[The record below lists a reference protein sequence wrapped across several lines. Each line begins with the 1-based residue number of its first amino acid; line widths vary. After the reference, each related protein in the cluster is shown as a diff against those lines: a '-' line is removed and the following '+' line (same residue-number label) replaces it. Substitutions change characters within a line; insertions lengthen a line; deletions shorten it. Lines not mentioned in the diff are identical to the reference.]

1 MPPLSSKT
9 EKPKDTKG
17 TILRLLSYLGR
28 YRLGILGGVVLSL
41 TANVCALLGP
51 KFAGSAI
58 TAMGEGKGA
67 VDFPLVYRYALL
79 MLGLYIFSSVVNYM
93 LSFLMM
99 NIGRSVGRKMRSD
112 VMSKLMK
119 LPVGY
124 FDTHQTGDIISRVS
138 YDIDVISNSLSTD
151 ITQIL
156 SSVITVTGAF
166 ALMLYI
172 YAPLVIVVVVMIP
185 IYIIYTRYMM
195 RKTRPLMSKR
205 SAMYGTLN
213 GFSEEMFSGQKTIQA
228 YAHEAMSV
236 MAFDV
241 HNNNACDAY
250 YKADYQAAKIGPTV
264 GFFTNLSLAL
274 SATAGSVFYMKE
286 MISLGAIASF
296 LLYTRKFSGPINEV
310 ANISNEILSAL
321 AAAERVFRLLNEEEE
336 TADREGATELT
347 EVAGNVELEKIHFSY
362 VPEKPILT
370 DVNLKAE
377 AGKLIAIVGPT
388 GAGKTTIIN
397 LLMRFYDPI
406 SGTIRIDGTD
416 HLDYTMRSLRKA
428 YAMVLQDT
436 RVFHGTIYD
445 NIAYGRSDATRE
457 EVIAAAKAAH
467 IHKYIMCLPNGYETV
482 ITEDGGNISKGQKQ
496 LLTIARAMLYDSKM
510 LILDEATSNVDTRT
524 ERQIQSAMRT
534 LMKDKTCF
542 VIAHRLSTI
551 QNADRILVIGG
562 ASIMGGRG
570 IDEQGTHEE
579 LMAKKGAYYRL
590 YMSQWE

>member
-9 EKPKDTKG
+9 DKPKDTKG
-17 TILRLLSYLGR
+17 TFLRLISYLGR
-28 YRLGILGGVVLSL
+28 YKIGIAGGVVLSL
-41 TANVCALLGP
+41 VANLCALYGP
-51 KFAGSAI
+51 KLAGLAISA
-58 TAMGEGKGA
+58 MEGGKGN
-67 VDFPLVYRYALL
+67 VDFKSVKHFALL
-79 MLGLYIFSSVVNYM
+79 MLVLYIISSVVNYL
-93 LSFLMM
+93 LSFVMM
-99 NIGRSVGRKMRSD
+99 NIGRSVGKKMRSD
-112 VMSKLMK
+112 VMAKLMK

-156 SSVITVTGAF
+156 SSLITVIGAF
-166 ALMLYI
+166 IMMLFVSVPMI
-172 YAPLVIVVVVMIP
+172 LVVVVMIP
-185 IYIIYTRYMM
+185 LYVWYTNHMM
-195 RKTRPLMSKR
+195 KKTRPLMSRR
-205 SAMYGTLN
+205 SAMYGNLN
-213 GFSEEMFSGQKTIQA
+213 GFAEEMFSGQKTIQA
-228 YAHEAMSV
+228 YAHEDCSTA
-236 MAFDV
+236 AFDV
-241 HNNNACDAY
+241 HNSNACDAY
-250 YKADYQAAKIGPTV
+250 YKADYQAGKIGPTV

-274 SATAGSVFYMKE
+274 SATVGSVLYMKE
-286 MISLGAIASF
+286 ILSLGEIASF
-296 LLYTRKFSGPINEV
+296 ILYTRKFSGPINEV

-321 AAAERVFRLLNEEEE
+321 AAAERVFRLLDENEEIPDV
-336 TADREGATELT
+336 AGASVLT
-347 EVAGNVELEKIHFSY
+347 SVKGNVELKAIHFSY
-362 VPEKPILT
+362 VPEKPILSG
-370 DVNLKAE
+370 VNLKAD

-406 SGTIRIDGTD
+406 SGKILVDGTE
-416 HLDYTMRSLRKA
+416 HRHFTMESLRKA

-436 RVFHGTIYD
+436 WVFHGTIYD

-467 IHKYIMCLPNGYETV
+467 IHKYVMCLPNGYETI

-562 ASIMGGRG
+562 GNVA
-570 IDEQGTHEE
+570 EQGTHAE
-579 LMAKKGAYYRL
+579 LMALKGAYYKL

>member
-17 TILRLLSYLGR
+17 TFKRLISYLGR
-28 YRLGILGGVVLSL
+28 YKIGIGCGVILSL
-41 TANVCALLGP
+41 LANLCALYGP
-51 KFAGSAI
+51 KLAGLAISA
-58 TAMGEGKGA
+58 MEGGKGN
-67 VDFPLVYRYALL
+67 VDFKSVKHFALL
-79 MLGLYIFSSVVNYM
+79 MLILYVISSVVNYL

-99 NIGRSVGRKMRSD
+99 NIGRSIGKKMRSD
-112 VMSKLMK
+112 VMTKLMK

-151 ITQIL
+151 ITQIM
-156 SSVITVTGAF
+156 SSLITVIGAF
-166 ALMLYI
+166 IMMLFVSVPMI
-172 YAPLVIVVVVMIP
+172 VVVVVMIP
-185 IYIIYTRYMM
+185 LYIWYTNYMM
-195 RKTRPLMSKR
+195 KKTRPLMSRR
-205 SAMYGTLN
+205 SAMYGNLN
-213 GFSEEMFSGQKTIQA
+213 GFAEEMFSGQKTIQA
-228 YAHEAMSV
+228 YAHEDQSTSD
-236 MAFDV
+236 FDV
-241 HNNNACDAY
+241 HNGNACDAY
-250 YKADYQAAKIGPTV
+250 YKADYQAGKIGPTV
-264 GFFTNLSLAL
+264 GFFTNVSLAL
-274 SATAGSVFYMKE
+274 SATVGSVFYMKE
-286 MISLGAIASF
+286 ILGLGEIAAF
-296 LLYTRKFSGPINEV
+296 ILYTRKFSGPINEV

-321 AAAERVFRLLNEEEE
+321 AAAERVFRLLDEKEEVP
-336 TADREGATELT
+336 DMEGARWLNSVE
-347 EVAGNVELEKIHFSY
+347 GNVELKNINFSY

-370 DVNLKAE
+370 GVNLKAD

-397 LLMRFYDPI
+397 LLMRFYDPV
-406 SGTIRIDGTD
+406 SGEILVDGTE
-416 HLDYTMRSLRKA
+416 HRNYTMESLRKA

-436 RVFHGTIYD
+436 WVFHGTIYD
-445 NIAYGRSDATRE
+445 NIAYGRNDATRE

-562 ASIMGGRG
+562 GSVA
-570 IDEQGTHEE
+570 EQGTHSE
-579 LMAKKGAYYRL
+579 LMALKGAYYKL

>member
-9 EKPKDTKG
+9 DKPKDTKG
-17 TILRLLSYLGR
+17 TLIRLLGYLGR
-28 YRLGILGGVVLSL
+28 YRLGIFAGVILSL
-41 TANVCALLGP
+41 TANIFALIGP
-51 KFAGSAI
+51 KLAGSAI
-58 TAMGEGKGA
+58 TAMEGGKGA
-67 VDFPLVYRYALL
+67 VDFKLVYRYASL
-79 MLGLYIFSSVVNYM
+79 MLLLYIVSSVVNYM

-99 NIGRSVGRKMRSD
+99 NIGRSVGRKLRAD
-112 VMSKLMK
+112 VMDKLMK

-156 SSVITVTGAF
+156 SSIITVTGAF
-166 ALMLYI
+166 ALMLSI

-185 IYIIYTRYMM
+185 VYIWYTRYMM

-205 SAMYGTLN
+205 SAMYGMLN

-228 YAHEAMSV
+228 YAHEAQSTD
-236 MAFDV
+236 AFDQ

-286 MISLGAIASF
+286 MITLGQVASF

-310 ANISNEILSAL
+310 ANISNEILSSL
-321 AAAERVFRLLNEEEE
+321 AAAERVFRLLNEPEE
-336 TADREGATELT
+336 TADVPGAKMLT
-347 EVAGNVELEKIHFSY
+347 EVDGNVELKGIHFAY
-362 VPEKPILT
+362 VPEKPILQN
-370 DVNLKAE
+370 VNLKAD

-397 LLMRFYDPI
+397 LLMRFYDPQ
-406 SGTIRIDGTD
+406 SGEIRIDGTE
-416 HLDYTMRSLRKA
+416 HRNYTMTSLRKA

-436 RVFHGTIYD
+436 WVFHGTIYD

-467 IHKYIMCLPNGYETV
+467 IHKYIMCLPNGYESV

-496 LLTIARAMLYDSKM
+496 LLTIARAMLYDAKM

-551 QNADRILVIGG
+551 RNADRILVIGG
-562 ASIMGGRG
+562 GSV
-570 IDEQGTHEE
+570 DEQGTHEE
-579 LMAKKGAYYRL
+579 LMAKKGAYYKL

>member
-9 EKPKDTKG
+9 DKPKDTKG
-17 TILRLLSYLGR
+17 TFKRLISYLGR
-28 YRLGILGGVVLSL
+28 YKIGIGCGVILSL
-41 TANVCALLGP
+41 LANLCALYGP
-51 KFAGSAI
+51 KLAGLAISA
-58 TAMGEGKGA
+58 MEGGKGN
-67 VDFPLVYRYALL
+67 VDFKSVKHFALL
-79 MLGLYIFSSVVNYM
+79 MLILYVISSVVNYL

-99 NIGRSVGRKMRSD
+99 NIGRSIGKKMRSD
-112 VMSKLMK
+112 VMTKLMK

-151 ITQIL
+151 ITQIM
-156 SSVITVTGAF
+156 SSLITVIGAF
-166 ALMLYI
+166 IMMLFVSVPMI
-172 YAPLVIVVVVMIP
+172 VVVVVMIP
-185 IYIIYTRYMM
+185 LYIWYTNYMM
-195 RKTRPLMSKR
+195 KKTRPLMSRR
-205 SAMYGTLN
+205 SAMYGNLN
-213 GFSEEMFSGQKTIQA
+213 GFAEEMFSGQKTIQA
-228 YAHEAMSV
+228 YAHEDQSTSD
-236 MAFDV
+236 FDV
-241 HNNNACDAY
+241 HNGNACDAY
-250 YKADYQAAKIGPTV
+250 YKADYQAGKIGPTV
-264 GFFTNLSLAL
+264 GFFTNVSLAL
-274 SATAGSVFYMKE
+274 SATVGSVFYMKE
-286 MISLGAIASF
+286 ILGLGEIAAF
-296 LLYTRKFSGPINEV
+296 ILYTRKFSGPINEV

-321 AAAERVFRLLNEEEE
+321 AAAERVFRLLDEKEEVP
-336 TADREGATELT
+336 DMEGARWLNSVE
-347 EVAGNVELEKIHFSY
+347 GNVELKNINFSY

-370 DVNLKAE
+370 GVNLKAD

-397 LLMRFYDPI
+397 LLMRFYDPV
-406 SGTIRIDGTD
+406 SGEILVDGTE
-416 HLDYTMRSLRKA
+416 HRNYTMESLRKA

-436 RVFHGTIYD
+436 WVFHGTIYD
-445 NIAYGRSDATRE
+445 NIAYGRNDATRE

-482 ITEDGGNISKGQKQ
+482 VTEDGGNISKGQKQ

-562 ASIMGGRG
+562 GSVA
-570 IDEQGTHEE
+570 EQGTHSE
-579 LMAKKGAYYRL
+579 LMALKGAYYKL

>member
-17 TILRLLSYLGR
+17 TLLRLLSYLGR
-28 YRLGILGGVVLSL
+28 FKVGIALGAVLAL
-41 TANVCALLGP
+41 AANLCALLGP
-51 KFAGSAI
+51 KLSGSAI
-58 TAMGEGKGA
+58 DAMEGGKGA
-67 VDFPLVYRYALL
+67 VDFSQVRHFALL
-79 MLGLYIFSSVVNYM
+79 MLLLYVFSSVVNYLM
-93 LSFLMM
+93 SFLMM
-99 NIGRSVGRKMRSD
+99 NIGRSVGKKMRSD
-112 VMSKLMK
+112 VMNKLMTM
-119 LPVGY
+119 PVGY

-151 ITQIL
+151 IAQIM
-156 SSVITVTGAF
+156 SSIITVVGAF
-166 ALMLYI
+166 ALMLYVC
-172 YAPLVIVVVVMIP
+172 APMVVVVIIMVP
-185 IYIIYTRYMM
+185 FYIWYTKYMM
-195 RKTRPLMSKR
+195 KKTRPLMSRR
-205 SAMYGTLN
+205 SAMYGLLN
-213 GFSEEMFSGQKTIQA
+213 GFSEEMFAGQKTIQA
-228 YAHEAMSV
+228 YAHEEQSTRD
-236 MAFDV
+236 FDV
-241 HNNNACDAY
+241 HNDNAANAY
-250 YKADYQAAKIGPTV
+250 YKADYQAARIGPTV
-264 GFFTNLSLAL
+264 GFFTNVSLAL
-274 SATAGSVFYMKE
+274 SATLGSVFYMKE
-286 MISLGAIASF
+286 IVTLGQITSF
-296 LLYTRKFSGPINEV
+296 ILYSRKFSGPINEV

-321 AAAERVFRLLNEEEE
+321 AAAERVFRLLDEPEEV
-336 TADREGATELT
+336 ADLPEATELET
-347 EVAGNVELEKIHFSY
+347 VSGNVELKNIHFSY
-362 VPEKPILT
+362 VPEKPILV
-370 DVNLKAE
+370 DVNLKAD

-406 SGTIRIDGTD
+406 SGEILIDGTE
-416 HLDYTMRSLRKA
+416 HRNYTMTSLRKA

-436 RVFHGTIYD
+436 WVFHGTIYE

-562 ASIMGGRG
+562 GS

-579 LMAKKGAYYRL
+579 LMARKGAYYKL

>member
-28 YRLGILGGVVLSL
+28 YRLGILAGVVLSL

-58 TAMGEGKGA
+58 TAMEGGKDA
-67 VDFPLVYRYALL
+67 VNFKLVYRYAAL
-79 MLGLYIFSSVVNYM
+79 MLALYVFSSFVNYL

-112 VMSKLMK
+112 VMAKLMK

-156 SSVITVTGAF
+156 SSIVTVVGAF
-166 ALMLYI
+166 ALMVYI
-172 YAPLVIVVVVMIP
+172 CAPLVIVVVVMIP
-185 IYIIYTRYMM
+185 VYILYTRYMM

-228 YAHEAMSV
+228 YAHEAQSV
-236 MAFDV
+236 VAFDV

-250 YKADYQAAKIGPTV
+250 FKADYQAAKIGPTV

-274 SATAGSVFYMKE
+274 SATAGSVLYMKE
-286 MISLGAIASF
+286 LVSLGNIASF
-296 LLYTRKFSGPINEV
+296 ILYTRKFSGPINEV

-336 TADREGATELT
+336 TADREGASELT
-347 EVAGNVELEKIHFSY
+347 EVAGNVELRGIDFSY
-362 VPEKPILT
+362 VPEKPILSN
-370 DVNLKAE
+370 VNLKAD

-397 LLMRFYDPI
+397 LLMRFYDPVRGEI
-406 SGTIRIDGTD
+406 LIDGTD
-416 HLDYTMRSLRKA
+416 HLNYTMRSLRKA

-436 RVFHGTIYD
+436 WVFHGTIYD

-457 EVIAAAKAAH
+457 EVVAAAKAAH
-467 IHKYIMCLPNGYETV
+467 IHKYIMCLPNGYDTV

-524 ERQIQSAMRT
+524 ERRIQSAMRT
-534 LMKDKTCF
+534 LMRDKTCF

-562 ASIMGGRG
+562 SIMGGG
-570 IDEQGTHEE
+570 SIDEQGTHDE

>member
-9 EKPKDTKG
+9 DKPKDTKG
-17 TILRLLSYLGR
+17 TLLRLLSYLGR
-28 YRLGILGGVVLSL
+28 YRLAILGGVLLSVLANGMSL
-41 TANVCALLGP
+41 IGPELAGLAVSAMEGGRDNVA
-51 KFAGSAI
+51 FR
-58 TAMGEGKGA
+58 
-67 VDFPLVYRYALL
+67 LVFRYATL
-79 MLGLYIFSSVVNYM
+79 MLILYICSSVVTYL

-99 NIGRSVGRKMRSD
+99 NIGRSVGKKLRSD
-112 VMSKLMK
+112 VMNKLMR

-156 SSVITVTGAF
+156 SSLITVTGAF
-166 ALMLYI
+166 IMMLRVS
-172 YAPLVIVVVVMIP
+172 APLVGIIVVMIP
-185 IYIIYTRYMM
+185 LYILYTRRMM
-195 RKTRPLMSKR
+195 RKTRPLMSAR
-205 SAMYGTLN
+205 SAMYGALN

-228 YAHEAMSV
+228 YAHEEQSLTD
-236 MAFDV
+236 FDV
-241 HNNNACDAY
+241 HNDNACNAY
-250 YKADYQAAKIGPTV
+250 YRADYEAAKIGPTV

-274 SATAGSVFYMKE
+274 SATVGSLLHMKE
-286 MISLGAIASF
+286 VLSLGQITSF
-296 LLYTRKFSGPINEV
+296 ILYSRKFSGPINEV

-321 AAAERVFRLLNEEEE
+321 AAAERVFRLLNEPEE
-336 TADREGATELT
+336 TADVVNASELQD
-347 EVAGNVELEKIHFSY
+347 VAGNVELKDVHFSY
-362 VPEKPILT
+362 VPEKPILSG
-370 DVNLKAE
+370 VNLKAD
-377 AGKLIAIVGPT
+377 AGELIAIVGPT

-397 LLMRFYDPI
+397 LLMRFYDPV
-406 SGTIRIDGTD
+406 SGEIRVDGRE
-416 HLDYTMRSLRKA
+416 HREYTMKSLRKA

-436 RVFHGTIYD
+436 WVFHGTIYD
-445 NIAYGRSDATRE
+445 NIAYGRNDATRE

-496 LLTIARAMLYDSKM
+496 LLTIARAMLYDARM

-562 ASIMGGRG
+562 GNIA
-570 IDEQGTHEE
+570 EQGTHEE
-579 LMAKKGAYYRL
+579 LMAQKGAYYKL

>member
-17 TILRLLSYLGR
+17 TLLRLLSYLGR
-28 YRLGILGGVVLSL
+28 FKVGIALGAVLAL
-41 TANVCALLGP
+41 AANLCALLGP
-51 KFAGSAI
+51 KLSGSAI
-58 TAMGEGKGA
+58 DAMEGGKGA
-67 VDFPLVYRYALL
+67 VDFSQVRHYALL
-79 MLGLYIFSSVVNYM
+79 MLLLYVFSSVVNYLM
-93 LSFLMM
+93 SFLMM
-99 NIGRSVGRKMRSD
+99 NIGRSVGKKMRSD
-112 VMSKLMK
+112 VMNKLMTM
-119 LPVGY
+119 PVGY

-151 ITQIL
+151 IAQIM
-156 SSVITVTGAF
+156 SSIITVVGAF
-166 ALMLYI
+166 ALMLYVC
-172 YAPLVIVVVVMIP
+172 APMVVVVIIMVP
-185 IYIIYTRYMM
+185 FYIWYTKYMM
-195 RKTRPLMSKR
+195 KKTRPLMSRR
-205 SAMYGTLN
+205 SAMYGLLN
-213 GFSEEMFSGQKTIQA
+213 GFSEEMFAGQKTIQA
-228 YAHEAMSV
+228 YAHEEQSTRD
-236 MAFDV
+236 FDV
-241 HNNNACDAY
+241 HNDNAANAY
-250 YKADYQAAKIGPTV
+250 YKADYQAARIGPTV
-264 GFFTNLSLAL
+264 GFFTNVSLAL
-274 SATAGSVFYMKE
+274 SATLGSVFYMKE
-286 MISLGAIASF
+286 IVTLGQITSF
-296 LLYTRKFSGPINEV
+296 ILYSRKFSGPINEV

-321 AAAERVFRLLNEEEE
+321 AAAERVFRLLDEPEEV
-336 TADREGATELT
+336 ADLPEATELET
-347 EVAGNVELEKIHFSY
+347 VSGNVELKNIHFSY
-362 VPEKPILT
+362 VPEKPILV
-370 DVNLKAE
+370 DVNLKAD

-406 SGTIRIDGTD
+406 SGEILIDGTE
-416 HLDYTMRSLRKA
+416 HRNYTMTSLRKA

-436 RVFHGTIYD
+436 WVFHGTIYE

-482 ITEDGGNISKGQKQ
+482 ITEDGGNISNGQKQ

-562 ASIMGGRG
+562 GS

-579 LMAKKGAYYRL
+579 LMARKGAYYKL

>member
-17 TILRLLSYLGR
+17 TLLRLLSYLGR
-28 YRLGILGGVVLSL
+28 FKVGIALGAVLAL
-41 TANVCALLGP
+41 AANLCALLGP
-51 KFAGSAI
+51 KLSGSAI
-58 TAMGEGKGA
+58 DAMEGGKGA
-67 VDFPLVYRYALL
+67 VDFSQVRHYALL
-79 MLGLYIFSSVVNYM
+79 MLLLYVFSSVVNYLM
-93 LSFLMM
+93 SFLMM
-99 NIGRSVGRKMRSD
+99 NIGRSVGKKMRSD
-112 VMSKLMK
+112 VMNKLMTM
-119 LPVGY
+119 PVGY

-151 ITQIL
+151 IAQIM
-156 SSVITVTGAF
+156 SSIITVVGAF
-166 ALMLYI
+166 ALMLYVC
-172 YAPLVIVVVVMIP
+172 APMVVVVIIMVP
-185 IYIIYTRYMM
+185 FYIWYTKYMM
-195 RKTRPLMSKR
+195 KKTRPLMSRR
-205 SAMYGTLN
+205 SAMYGLLN
-213 GFSEEMFSGQKTIQA
+213 GFSEEMFAGQKTIQA
-228 YAHEAMSV
+228 YAHEEQSTRD
-236 MAFDV
+236 FDV
-241 HNNNACDAY
+241 HNDNAANAY
-250 YKADYQAAKIGPTV
+250 YKADYQAARIGPTV
-264 GFFTNLSLAL
+264 GFFTNVSLAL
-274 SATAGSVFYMKE
+274 SATLGSVFYMKE
-286 MISLGAIASF
+286 IVTLGQITSF
-296 LLYTRKFSGPINEV
+296 ILYSRKFSGPINEV

-321 AAAERVFRLLNEEEE
+321 AAAERVFRLLDEPEEV
-336 TADREGATELT
+336 ADLPEATELET
-347 EVAGNVELEKIHFSY
+347 VSGNVELKNIHFSY
-362 VPEKPILT
+362 VPEKPILV
-370 DVNLKAE
+370 DVNLKAD

-406 SGTIRIDGTD
+406 SGEILIDGTE
-416 HLDYTMRSLRKA
+416 HRNYTMTSLRKA

-436 RVFHGTIYD
+436 WVFHGTIYE

-562 ASIMGGRG
+562 GS

-579 LMAKKGAYYRL
+579 LMARKGAYYKL

>member
-17 TILRLLSYLGR
+17 TLLRLLSYLGR
-28 YRLGILGGVVLSL
+28 FKVGIALGAVLAL
-41 TANVCALLGP
+41 AANLCALLGP
-51 KFAGSAI
+51 KLSGSAI
-58 TAMGEGKGA
+58 DAMEGGKGA
-67 VDFPLVYRYALL
+67 VDFSQVRHFALL
-79 MLGLYIFSSVVNYM
+79 MLLLYVFSSVVNYLM
-93 LSFLMM
+93 SFLMM
-99 NIGRSVGRKMRSD
+99 NIGRSVGKKMRSD
-112 VMSKLMK
+112 VMNKLMTM
-119 LPVGY
+119 PVGY

-151 ITQIL
+151 IAQIM
-156 SSVITVTGAF
+156 SSIITVVGAF
-166 ALMLYI
+166 ALMLYVC
-172 YAPLVIVVVVMIP
+172 APMVVVVIIMVP
-185 IYIIYTRYMM
+185 FYIWYTKYMM
-195 RKTRPLMSKR
+195 KKTRPLMSRR
-205 SAMYGTLN
+205 SAMYGLLN
-213 GFSEEMFSGQKTIQA
+213 GFSEEMFAGQKTIQA
-228 YAHEAMSV
+228 YAHEEQSTRD
-236 MAFDV
+236 FDV
-241 HNNNACDAY
+241 HNDNAANAY
-250 YKADYQAAKIGPTV
+250 YKADYQAARIGPTV
-264 GFFTNLSLAL
+264 GFFTNVSLAL
-274 SATAGSVFYMKE
+274 SATLGSVFYMKE
-286 MISLGAIASF
+286 IVTLGQITSF
-296 LLYTRKFSGPINEV
+296 ILYSRKFSGPINEV

-321 AAAERVFRLLNEEEE
+321 AAAERVFRLLDEPEEV
-336 TADREGATELT
+336 ADLPEATELET
-347 EVAGNVELEKIHFSY
+347 VSGNVELKNIHFSY
-362 VPEKPILT
+362 VPEKPILV
-370 DVNLKAE
+370 DVNLKAD

-406 SGTIRIDGTD
+406 SGEILIDGTE
-416 HLDYTMRSLRKA
+416 HRNYTMASLRKA

-436 RVFHGTIYD
+436 WVFHGTIYE

-562 ASIMGGRG
+562 GS

-579 LMAKKGAYYRL
+579 LMARKGAYYKL

>member
-17 TILRLLSYLGR
+17 TFKRLISYLGR
-28 YRLGILGGVVLSL
+28 YKIGIGCGVILSL
-41 TANVCALLGP
+41 LANLCALYGP
-51 KFAGSAI
+51 KLAGLAISA
-58 TAMGEGKGA
+58 MEGGKGN
-67 VDFPLVYRYALL
+67 VDFKSVKHFALL
-79 MLGLYIFSSVVNYM
+79 MLILYVISSVVNYL

-99 NIGRSVGRKMRSD
+99 NIGRSIGKKMRSD
-112 VMSKLMK
+112 VMTKLMK

-151 ITQIL
+151 ITQIM
-156 SSVITVTGAF
+156 SSLITVIGAF
-166 ALMLYI
+166 IMMLFVSVPMI
-172 YAPLVIVVVVMIP
+172 VVVVVMIP
-185 IYIIYTRYMM
+185 LFIWYTNYMM
-195 RKTRPLMSKR
+195 KKTRPLMSRR
-205 SAMYGTLN
+205 SAMYGNLN
-213 GFSEEMFSGQKTIQA
+213 GFAEEMFSGQKTIQA
-228 YAHEAMSV
+228 YAHEDQSTSD
-236 MAFDV
+236 FDV
-241 HNNNACDAY
+241 HNGNACDAY
-250 YKADYQAAKIGPTV
+250 YKADYQAGKIGPTV
-264 GFFTNLSLAL
+264 GFFTNVSLAL
-274 SATAGSVFYMKE
+274 SATVGSVFYMKE
-286 MISLGAIASF
+286 ILGLGEIAAF
-296 LLYTRKFSGPINEV
+296 ILYTRKFSGPINEV

-321 AAAERVFRLLNEEEE
+321 AAAERVFRLLDEKEEVP
-336 TADREGATELT
+336 DMEGARCLNSVE
-347 EVAGNVELEKIHFSY
+347 GNVELKNINFSY

-370 DVNLKAE
+370 GVNLKAD

-397 LLMRFYDPI
+397 LLMRFYDPV
-406 SGTIRIDGTD
+406 SGEILVDGTE
-416 HLDYTMRSLRKA
+416 HRNYTMESLRKA

-436 RVFHGTIYD
+436 WVFHGTIYD
-445 NIAYGRSDATRE
+445 NIAYGRNDATRE

-562 ASIMGGRG
+562 GSVA
-570 IDEQGTHEE
+570 EQGTHSE
-579 LMAKKGAYYRL
+579 LMALKGAYYKL